1 MISKEL
7 LSEVLNKKVIDD
19 DISNIEL
26 KENTITFIEDYWD
39 EDEGSGFYRSH
50 TINVYELANKC
61 KEYAMSKG
69 YYLRAEQ
76 GVNYKDNLQ
85 WTAFL
90 NTNMDDGAD
99 YVDYWNSTEPE
110 AIFKAAQWVLDNTS
124 TNKLKGH

>member
-7 LSEVLNKKVIDD
+7 LSEVLGEDRATSCNKLEMEIGNNFLIVDD
-19 DISNIEL
+19 WIKINI
-26 KENTITFIEDYWD
+26 
-39 EDEGSGFYRSH
+39 
-50 TINVYELANKC
+50 YELAHKC
-61 KEYAMSKG
+61 KEYALSKG

-90 NTNMDDGAD
+90 NTSMDDGAD
-99 YVDYWNSTEPE
+99 YVDYWNNTEPE

>member
-50 TINVYELANKC
+50 TINIYELAHK
-61 KEYAMSKG
+61 
-69 YYLRAEQ
+69 
-76 GVNYKDNLQ
+76 NLKQ
-85 WTAFL
+85 WAKLKNVFGII
-90 NTNMDDGAD
+90 DWAK
-99 YVDYWNSTEPE
+99 EPE
-110 AIFKAAQWVLDNTS
+110 QIFKKVEKIRNEI
-124 TNKLKGH
+124 N